1 MESNMTNPA
10 SDAGHGRVIF
20 SHGLDSGPQANKI
33 VALRPIAE
41 AAGWATEAVDD
52 REFHHDPVA
61 RIERLVARIESS
73 DVPTVLVGS
82 SMGGFVSVMAAERVA
97 VAGLFVLAPALYLE
111 HRHPGAQ
118 TRERYA
124 PKTDRIQVV
133 HGWKDDIIPWSHS
146 VRFAEEQNAGLRLL
160 DAGHRL
166 ESVIPELKRD
176 LEAFLERARSD

>member
-1 MESNMTNPA
+1 MNG
-10 SDAGHGRVIF
+10 SDPRPRRGRVIF
-20 SHGLDSGPQANKI
+20 SHGLDSGPEANKI
-33 VALRPIAE
+33 VALRPVAE

-52 REFHHDPVA
+52 RDFHDDPVG
-61 RIERLVARIESS
+61 RIDRLVARLESVDE
-73 DVPTVLVGS
+73 DVVLFGS

-124 PKTDRIQVV
+124 PQTELIHVV
-133 HGWKDDIIPWSHS
+133 HGWNDDIIPWSHS
-146 VRFAEEQNAGLRLL
+146 VRFAEQQGAGLRLL
-160 DAGHRL
+160 EAGHRL

-176 LEAFLERARSD
+176 LSVFLDRVIAAPP